1 MQTYLTLWRWTE
13 QGLRNA
19 QETVNRYHAFQEVA
33 QRGGGRL
40 VTFGWTQGP
49 YDGFFIAEAPD
60 ELTAMAGLLTLVGAG
75 NVTTTTLRVFNEQE
89 MQQIIQKMG

>member
-19 QETVNRYHAFQEVA
+19 KETVNRYHAFQETTQQA
-33 QRGGGRL
+33 GGRL

-60 ELTAMAGLLTLVGAG
+60 ELNAMAGLLTLVGAG